1 MTVKSFILYR
11 RKLGILYSLL
21 LELPPH
27 LRGRAEEIVDRWRR
41 GEIGFEQAL
50 NQVLELEEMSDEILD

>member
-1 MTVKSFILYR
+1 MRSFMLYR
-11 RKLGILYSLL
+11 GKLSILYSLL

-41 GEIGFEQAL
+41 REIGFEQAL
-50 NQVLELEEMSDEILD
+50 NQILELEEASAKP

>member
-1 MTVKSFILYR
+1 MRSFIFYR
-11 RKLGILYSLL
+11 RKLSILYSLL

-27 LRGRAEEIVDRWRR
+27 LRGRAEEIVDKWRR

-50 NQVLELEEMSDEILD
+50 NQILELGEASTKP